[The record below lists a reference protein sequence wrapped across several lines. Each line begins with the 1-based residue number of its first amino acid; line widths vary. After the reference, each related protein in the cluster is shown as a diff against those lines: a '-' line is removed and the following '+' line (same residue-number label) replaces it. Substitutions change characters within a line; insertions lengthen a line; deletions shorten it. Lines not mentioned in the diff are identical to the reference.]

1 MTPLERSRLELAV
14 AGASAARP
22 GSAVPR
28 GSAARPVPEFRTDFA
43 FWMVREILA
52 LRAAP
57 VVRSSRPGSAA

>member
-1 MTPLERSRLELAV
+1 VAVSAPL
-14 AGASAARP
+14 
-22 GSAVPR
+22 
-28 GSAARPVPEFRTDFA
+28 AARPVPEFRTDFA